1 MVQRG
6 RCVHVPALGWSK
18 APQVGKG
25 EVTWW
30 WHSSF
35 ACLEESVFS
44 LKAPG
49 IEEGTGSF
57 LKKYLIRVSKYQLYQ
72 LFGAVV
78 KRQLLDNLSETN
90 KRKFKEAASSY
101 FQGNV

>member
-1 MVQRG
+1 MFMSLRWDG
-6 RCVHVPALGWSK
+6 AKLPRWGM
-18 APQVGKG
+18 
-25 EVTWW
+25 VTWW